1 MQQIVLA
8 SHNSAKIKEFQRLF
22 AALNIE
28 IIPQAELG
36 VGEVEEPFMTFIENA
51 LLKARHASQL
61 TGLPALAD
69 DSGLCVAALHGAPG
83 VRSARYGG
91 EPKSDARNNA
101 HLLAALAGQTD
112 RRAYYYAVL
121 VFVRHASEPQP
132 IIADGQCEG
141 EILRTARGEAGFG
154 YDPLFWI
161 AALGR
166 SMAELS
172 IEEKSVLSHR
182 GKALR
187 ELIGKLKDTDHG

>member
-8 SHNSAKIKEFQRLF
+8 SHNAAKIKEFQHF
-22 AALNIE
+22 FSALDIK
-28 IIPQAELG
+28 IIPQAELK
-36 VGEVEEPFMTFIENA
+36 VEEVEEPFATFIENA

-69 DSGLCVAALHGAPG
+69 DSGLCVAALQGAPG

-101 HLLAALAGQTD
+101 QLLQALAEHEN

-121 VFVRHASEPQP
+121 VFIRHAQDPQP
-132 IIADGQCEG
+132 IIAEGRCDG
-141 EILRTARGEAGFG
+141 EILSTIRGEGGFG
-154 YDPLFWI
+154 YDPLFWLPL
-161 AALGR
+161 LGR

-172 IEEKSVLSHR
+172 FEEKSKISHR
-182 GKALR
+182 GQALHVLR
-187 ELIGKLKDTDHG
+187 NKLGADYG